1 MELIFDSICID
12 LPEGREQLKPV
23 DFIKKPLHLR
33 IQYIM
38 EKKVSFWMA
47 GKEVEMR
54 NALNNYRK
62 WSAMQGAV
70 ASTRI

>member
-12 LPEGREQLKPV
+12 LPGGREYLKPA

-38 EKKVSFWMA
+38 ERKVSFWMA
-47 GKEVEMR
+47 DKEVEIR

-62 WSAMQGAV
+62 WSAMQGAMTT
-70 ASTRI
+70 TRI